1 MDYISEIKE
10 LSKEVY
16 RLGLRVNGMLDGREV
31 QFNSPARISEVRQ
44 FERDM
49 CVTLPEPLVRYLT
62 ELGNGGPGPNYGI
75 YSLERMRKCN
85 IPDLIQL
92 PPMLDHTHSDEEW
105 LELGERY
112 VQLDEMIDKLW
123 YKYKNEDKDYYRKKA
138 APLEEEIEKIR
149 MRIIAGGVFIN
160 TPGCTMNT
168 ILMCRGAAV
177 GEVFTID
184 FDYMDQLY
192 EEPYCGG
199 NFEEWIINN
208 MKKRISKYKND
219 RKPLI

>member
-16 RLGLRVNGMLDGREV
+16 RLGLKVKGMRDGREEK
-31 QFNSPARISEVRQ
+31 FNSPAKMSEVRQ

-49 CVTLPEPLVRYLT
+49 CVTLPEPLVRYIT

-75 YSLERMRKCN
+75 YSLERMRECST
-85 IPDLIQL
+85 PDPIHI
-92 PPMLDHTHSDEEW
+92 PPMLDHTHSDKEW

-112 VQLDEMIDKLW
+112 VQLDEMIDELW
-123 YKYKNEDKDYYRKKA
+123 YNNEDKDNYRKKA
-138 APLEEEIEKIR
+138 APLEEELRSIR

-168 ILMCRGAAV
+168 ILMCRGAAA
-177 GEVFTID
+177 GEVFTLD
-184 FDYMDQLY
+184 FDYMDQLC

-199 NFEEWIINN
+199 KFEEWIIND